1 MAKPMKR
8 IHGTY
13 SIFTYH
19 LVDFDGLTIGKY
31 TLRPMG
37 SVLKTPHACSNPWE
51 VAQIPMNFVVK
62 IENSE
67 LGATPRMFFTAFVC
81 P

>member
-37 SVLKTPHACSNPWE
+37 SVPSARP
-51 VAQIPMNFVVK
+51 PFR
-62 IENSE
+62 
-67 LGATPRMFFTAFVC
+67 G
-81 P
+81 